1 MMIHVNLLP
10 HRQERRALRQR
21 QMIVFAAF
29 TAALGVLTVVTV
41 HTVLGG
47 WVETQNA
54 RNNLL
59 KTEIDKLDKQIAEI
73 QKVKEDTQDLIARKQ
88 VVEALQSN
96 RSEAVH
102 VLDQLLRVVPEG
114 TYFKAVKQTGTL
126 VNISGLAQSNA
137 RVSTL
142 MRNLEASPTFESPE
156 LVEIKGT
163 TVNNVRANEFNLN
176 VTITRAKADNGVP
189 KKPGGKNT

>member
-142 MRNLEASPTFESPE
+142 MRNLEASPTYESPE

>member
-1 MMIHVNLLP
+1 MIRVNLLP
-10 HRQERRALRQR
+10 HRQERRAFRQR

-29 TAALGVLTVVTV
+29 AAVLGVLAVVAV
-41 HTVLGG
+41 HTVLAG

-73 QKVKEDTQDLIARKQ
+73 KKVKEDTQDLIARKQ

-126 VNISGLAQSNA
+126 VNISGFAQSNA

-142 MRNLEASPTFESPE
+142 MRNLEESPTFESPE

-163 TVNNVRANEFNLN
+163 TVNNVRANEFTLN
-176 VTITRAKADNGVP
+176 VTITRAKGDSSAP
-189 KKPGGKNT
+189 KKPGAKNT

>member
-1 MMIHVNLLP
+1 MIRVNLLP
-10 HRQERRALRQR
+10 HRQERRAFRQR

-29 TAALGVLTVVTV
+29 AAVLGVLSVVVV
-41 HTVLGG
+41 HTVLAG

-73 QKVKEDTQDLIARKQ
+73 KKVKEDTQGLIARKQ
-88 VVEALQSN
+88 VVEALQAN

-114 TYFKAVKQTGTL
+114 TYFRAVKQTGTL
-126 VNISGLAQSNA
+126 VNISGFAQSNA
-137 RVSTL
+137 RVSAL
-142 MRNLEASPTFESPE
+142 MRNLEDSPTFESPE

-176 VTITRAKADNGVP
+176 ATITRAKPDNGAS
-189 KKPGGKNT
+189 KKPEAKKT